1 MGTGRATA
9 EDTGAGATG
18 AVGAPSS
25 FLTATATATAGDVAG
40 ESVEAAV
47 GDAEALRAAGVVGA
61 GVRPSEP
68 AVLAALRARPLR
80 FPLTRAS
87 LRCWVY
93 LAGGAVL
100 GLVTAVLLLALTALG
115 LGLSVVGVGLPLL
128 LAVAL
133 SGLPAGALER
143 RLLRLVEPEQ
153 VPDPHRALP
162 GAGRRARLRTRLR
175 ERATWRELAHTLLV
189 APPLAAAGL
198 GLTALLLFSAALVV
212 SPVVVRV
219 LAPETVMLIPGH
231 AVPGPLHALPFT
243 AAGLAGLY
251 LGGLAGALL
260 TTAHVR
266 LARLLLGP
274 REEDSGGQV
283 LELTRSRARLA
294 DAFEA
299 ERRRIERDLH
309 DGAQQ
314 QLVALTMTLGLAAH
328 ELRGHAGSDGA
339 GAGAAGP
346 VGAGAGGARVDGVD
360 AAGAGADGA
369 GADGADGPA
378 AALALVDRA
387 RGEARQALEQLRALV
402 RGIHPQVLTDHGL
415 AAAVAEVALRHPVPV
430 EVDLDLPGR
439 LPGPV
444 ETTAYFTVI
453 EALTNAAKHSGATA
467 VTVHGRV
474 ADGRLVLQVTDDGRG
489 GADPAAGAGLQGLAD
504 RVAILRGRLMVTS
517 PTGGPTRLRLEVP
530 CSG

>member
-1 MGTGRATA
+1 MGTGRAA
-9 EDTGAGATG
+9 EHDTDAGAEE
-18 AVGAPSS
+18 
-25 FLTATATATAGDVAG
+25 DV
-40 ESVEAAV
+40 
-47 GDAEALRAAGVVGA
+47 D
-61 GVRPSEP
+61 RPSP
-68 AVLAALRARPLR
+68 VAVLTALRARPLR
-80 FPLTRAS
+80 FPFTTDS
-87 LRCWVY
+87 LRCWAH
-93 LAGGAVL
+93 LSGGAVL
-100 GLVTAVLLLALTALG
+100 GLLSVVLLVALALLG

-143 RLLRLVEPEQ
+143 RRLRFVEPVP
-153 VPDPHRALP
+153 VPDPHRPLP
-162 GAGRRARLRTRLR
+162 GVGRRARIRTRLR

-189 APPLAAAGL
+189 GPPLTAAGL
-198 GLTALLLFSAALVV
+198 GLVALLVFSAALVV
-212 SPVVVRV
+212 SPVVVWA

-231 AVPGPLHALPFT
+231 ATPGPLYALPAT
-243 AAGLAGLY
+243 AAGLAGLV
-251 LGGLAGALL
+251 LGSYAGALL
-260 TTAHVR
+260 TAVHVR
-266 LARLLLGP
+266 AARLLLGP
-274 REEDSGGQV
+274 REEDLGRRV
-283 LELTRSRARLA
+283 VELTRSRARLA

-314 QLVALTMTLGLAAH
+314 QLVALAMTLGLAAH
-328 ELRGHAGSDGA
+328 ELRERAS
-339 GAGAAGP
+339 GP
-346 VGAGAGGARVDGVD
+346 VPAVPAVPPAGDPVLV
-360 AAGAGADGA
+360 
-369 GADGADGPA
+369 
-378 AALALVDRA
+378 LVDRA
-387 RGEARQALEQLRALV
+387 RGEARQALEQLRGLV

-430 EVDLDLPGR
+430 EVDVDLPGR

-444 ETTAYFTVI
+444 ESTAYFTVT

-474 ADGRLVLQVTDDGRG
+474 TAGRLVLQVTDDGRG

>member
-1 MGTGRATA
+1 
-9 EDTGAGATG
+9 
-18 AVGAPSS
+18 
-25 FLTATATATAGDVAG
+25 
-40 ESVEAAV
+40 
-47 GDAEALRAAGVVGA
+47 
-61 GVRPSEP
+61 
-68 AVLAALRARPLR
+68 
-80 FPLTRAS
+80 
-87 LRCWVY
+87 
-93 LAGGAVL
+93 
-100 GLVTAVLLLALTALG
+100 
-115 LGLSVVGVGLPLL
+115 
-128 LAVAL
+128 
-133 SGLPAGALER
+133 
-143 RLLRLVEPEQ
+143 
-153 VPDPHRALP
+153 
-162 GAGRRARLRTRLR
+162 
-175 ERATWRELAHTLLV
+175 ELAHTALV
-189 APPLAAAGL
+189 GPVLTAAGL
-198 GLTALLLFSAALVV
+198 GLTALLVFSAALVV
-212 SPVVVRV
+212 SPVVVWA

-231 AVPGPLHALPFT
+231 AVPGPLHALPAT
-243 AAGLAGLY
+243 GAGLVGLLLSSY
-251 LGGLAGALL
+251 GGALL

-274 REEDSGGQV
+274 REEDLGRQV
-283 LELTRSRARLA
+283 VELTRSRARLA

-328 ELRGHAGSDGA
+328 ELRERAH
-339 GAGAAGP
+339 P
-346 VGAGAGGARVDGVD
+346 P
-360 AAGAGADGA
+360 GAGADERDGRA
-369 GADGADGPA
+369 GGPGGRTGEDPA
-378 AALALVDRA
+378 AALVDRA
-387 RGEARQALEQLRALV
+387 RAEARLALEQLRDLV

-415 AAAVAEVALRHPVPV
+415 AAAVAEIALRHPVPV

-444 ETTAYFTVI
+444 ESTAYFTVT

-474 ADGRLVLQVTDDGRG
+474 AAGRLVVQVTDDGRG

>member
-1 MGTGRATA
+1 M
-9 EDTGAGATG
+9 
-18 AVGAPSS
+18 
-25 FLTATATATAGDVAG
+25 
-40 ESVEAAV
+40 
-47 GDAEALRAAGVVGA
+47 
-61 GVRPSEP
+61 
-68 AVLAALRARPLR
+68 RARPLR
-80 FPLTRAS
+80 FPFTPHTV
-87 LRCWVY
+87 RCWAY
-93 LAGGAVL
+93 LVGGALIGLLTTVLLVVLALL
-100 GLVTAVLLLALTALG
+100 GLA
-115 LGLSVVGVGLPLL
+115 LSVAGIGLPLL

-133 SGLPAGALER
+133 AGLPAGALER
-143 RLLRLVEPEQ
+143 RRLRLVEPNA

-175 ERATWRELAHTLLV
+175 ERATWRELAHTALV
-189 APPLAAAGL
+189 GPVLTAAGL
-198 GLTALLLFSAALVV
+198 GLTALLVFSAALVV
-212 SPVVVRV
+212 SPVVVWA

-231 AVPGPLHALPFT
+231 AVPGPLHALPAT
-243 AAGLAGLY
+243 GAGLVGLL
-251 LGGLAGALL
+251 LGSYGGALL

-274 REEDSGGQV
+274 REEDLGRQV
-283 LELTRSRARLA
+283 VELTRSRARLA

-328 ELRGHAGSDGA
+328 ELRERAH
-339 GAGAAGP
+339 P
-346 VGAGAGGARVDGVD
+346 P
-360 AAGAGADGA
+360 GAGADERDGRA
-369 GADGADGPA
+369 GGPGGRTDEDPA
-378 AALALVDRA
+378 AVLVDRA
-387 RGEARQALEQLRALV
+387 RAEARLALEQLRDLV

-415 AAAVAEVALRHPVPV
+415 AAAVAEIALRHPVPV

-444 ETTAYFTVI
+444 ESTAYFTVT

-467 VTVHGRV
+467 VSVHGRV
-474 ADGRLVLQVTDDGRG
+474 ADGRLVVQVTDDGRG

>member
-18 AVGAPSS
+18 EVGAASS
-25 FLTATATATAGDVAG
+25 FLSATTAA
-40 ESVEAAV
+40 EAAEA
-47 GDAEALRAAGVVGA
+47 AEAVQAVG
-61 GVRPSEP
+61 P
-68 AVLAALRARPLR
+68 ADRSAEVAVMAALRARSLR
-80 FPLTRAS
+80 FPFTRDS
-87 LRCWVY
+87 LRCWAY

-143 RLLRLVEPEQ
+143 RLLRLVEPAP

-162 GAGRRARLRTRLR
+162 GAGRPARLRTRLR

-189 APPLAAAGL
+189 APPLTAAGL
-198 GLTALLLFSAALVV
+198 GLTALLLFSATLVV
-212 SPVVVRV
+212 SPLVVQV

-243 AAGLAGLY
+243 AVGLAGLY
-251 LGGLAGALL
+251 LGGHAGALL
-260 TTAHVR
+260 STAHVR

-274 REEDSGGQV
+274 REEDPGGQV

-328 ELRGHAGSDGA
+328 ELRERAGDGDA
-339 GAGAAGP
+339 GAG
-346 VGAGAGGARVDGVD
+346 
-360 AAGAGADGA
+360 
-369 GADGADGPA
+369 
-378 AALALVDRA
+378 ALALVDRA
-387 RGEARQALEQLRALV
+387 RGEARQALEQLRGLV

-444 ETTAYFTVI
+444 ETTAYFTVT

-474 ADGRLVLQVTDDGRG
+474 ADGRLVLQVTDDGCG
-489 GADPAAGAGLQGLAD
+489 GADPAAGTGLQGLAD

-517 PTGGPTRLRLEVP
+517 PTGGPTGLRLEVP

>member
-1 MGTGRATA
+1 M
-9 EDTGAGATG
+9 
-18 AVGAPSS
+18 
-25 FLTATATATAGDVAG
+25 
-40 ESVEAAV
+40 
-47 GDAEALRAAGVVGA
+47 
-61 GVRPSEP
+61 
-68 AVLAALRARPLR
+68 RARPLR
-80 FPLTRAS
+80 FPFTRDS
-87 LRCWVY
+87 LRCWAY
-93 LAGGAVL
+93 LSGGAVL

-143 RLLRLVEPEQ
+143 SLLRLVEPEQ

-162 GAGRRARLRTRLR
+162 GAGRPARLRTRLR

-198 GLTALLLFSAALVV
+198 GLTALLLFSATLVV
-212 SPVVVRV
+212 SPVVVQA

-251 LGGLAGALL
+251 LGGHAGALL

-274 REEDSGGQV
+274 REEDSGGTV

-314 QLVALTMTLGLAAH
+314 QLVALSMTLGLAAH
-328 ELRGHAGSDGA
+328 ELRGHVDS
-339 GAGAAGP
+339 
-346 VGAGAGGARVDGVD
+346 GGGD
-360 AAGAGADGA
+360 
-369 GADGADGPA
+369 ADGADADGVDRPA
-378 AALALVDRA
+378 GALVLVDRA

-444 ETTAYFTVI
+444 ETTAYFTVT

-474 ADGRLVLQVTDDGRG
+474 ADGRLVLQVTDDGCG

>member
-18 AVGAPSS
+18 AVGAASS
-25 FLTATATATAGDVAG
+25 FLSSAEVAAD
-40 ESVEAAV
+40 SVVEAASVV
-47 GDAEALRAAGVVGA
+47 GAAGGVRAAGAADRSAEV
-61 GVRPSEP
+61 

-80 FPLTRAS
+80 FPFTRDS
-87 LRCWVY
+87 LCCWAY

-100 GLVTAVLLLALTALG
+100 GLLTAVLLLALTALG

-133 SGLPAGALER
+133 SGLPVGALER
-143 RLLRLVEPEQ
+143 RLLRLVEPAP

-162 GAGRRARLRTRLR
+162 GAGRPARLRTRLR

-189 APPLAAAGL
+189 APPLTAAGL
-198 GLTALLLFSAALVV
+198 GLTALLLFSATLVV
-212 SPVVVRV
+212 SPVVVQV

-243 AAGLAGLY
+243 AVGLAGLY
-251 LGGLAGALL
+251 LGGHAGALL

-274 REEDSGGQV
+274 REEDPGGQV

-314 QLVALTMTLGLAAH
+314 QLVALSMTLGLAAY
-328 ELRGHAGSDGA
+328 ELRERAGA
-339 GAGAAGP
+339 GAGE
-346 VGAGAGGARVDGVD
+346 
-360 AAGAGADGA
+360 AGAGAEA
-369 GADGADGPA
+369 G
-378 AALALVDRA
+378 ALALVDRA
-387 RGEARQALEQLRALV
+387 RGEARQALEQLRGLV

-444 ETTAYFTVI
+444 ETTAYFTVT

-474 ADGRLVLQVTDDGRG
+474 VDGRLVLQVTDDGCG

-517 PTGGPTRLRLEVP
+517 PTGGPTGLRLEVP

>member
-1 MGTGRATA
+1 MD
-9 EDTGAGATG
+9 ED
-18 AVGAPSS
+18 VRID
-25 FLTATATATAGDVAG
+25 DVR
-40 ESVEAAV
+40 VEAVRIEDASADGAADAPQAAPTVAV
-47 GDAEALRAAGVVGA
+47 QAT
-61 GVRPSEP
+61 
-68 AVLAALRARPLR
+68 LRARPLH
-80 FPLTRAS
+80 FPFTRDS
-87 LRCWVY
+87 LRCWAY
-93 LAGGAVL
+93 LAGGSLL
-100 GLVTAVLLLALTALG
+100 GLVVAVLLAALAVLG

-133 SGLPAGALER
+133 AGWPVGALER
-143 RLLRLVEPEQ
+143 RRLRLVEPSP

-189 APPLAAAGL
+189 GPPLTAAGL

-212 SPVVVRV
+212 SPLVVWA

-231 AVPGPLHALPFT
+231 VVPGPLYALP
-243 AAGLAGLY
+243 ASAVGLAGLL
-251 LGGLAGALL
+251 LGSYAGALL

-274 REEDSGGQV
+274 REEDLGRERV
-283 LELTRSRARLA
+283 VELTRSRARLV

-314 QLVALTMTLGLAAH
+314 QLVALAMTLGLAAH
-328 ELRGHAGSDGA
+328 ELRERGA
-339 GAGAAGP
+339 
-346 VGAGAGGARVDGVD
+346 AGAGGTGAGD
-360 AAGAGADGA
+360 AAAD
-369 GADGADGPA
+369 DP
-378 AALALVDRA
+378 ALALVDRA
-387 RGEARQALEQLRALV
+387 RGEARQALEQLRGLV

-415 AAAVAEVALRHPVPV
+415 AAAVTEVALRHPIPV

-444 ETTAYFTVI
+444 ESTAYFTVT
-453 EALTNAAKHSGATA
+453 EALTNTAKHSGATA
-467 VTVHGRV
+467 VTVHGRI

-530 CSG
+530 CSGW

>member
-1 MGTGRATA
+1 M
-9 EDTGAGATG
+9 
-18 AVGAPSS
+18 
-25 FLTATATATAGDVAG
+25 
-40 ESVEAAV
+40 
-47 GDAEALRAAGVVGA
+47 
-61 GVRPSEP
+61 
-68 AVLAALRARPLR
+68 RARPLR
-80 FPLTRAS
+80 FPFTRDS
-87 LRCWVY
+87 LRCWAY
-93 LAGGAVL
+93 LVGGAVL

-128 LAVAL
+128 LTVAL
-133 SGLPAGALER
+133 SGLPVGALER
-143 RLLRLVEPEQ
+143 RRLRLVEPAP

-162 GAGRRARLRTRLR
+162 GAGRPARLRTRLR

-189 APPLAAAGL
+189 APPLTAAGL

-212 SPVVVRV
+212 SPVVVQV

-243 AAGLAGLY
+243 ALGLAGLY
-251 LGGLAGALL
+251 LGGHAGALL
-260 TTAHVR
+260 TAAHVR

-274 REEDSGGQV
+274 RAEDPGGQV

-328 ELRGHAGSDGA
+328 ELRE
-339 GAGAAGP
+339 
-346 VGAGAGGARVDGVD
+346 GAGAGGATE
-360 AAGAGADGA
+360 AG
-369 GADGADGPA
+369 
-378 AALALVDRA
+378 ALALVDRA
-387 RGEARQALEQLRALV
+387 RGEARQALEQLRGLV

-444 ETTAYFTVI
+444 ETTAYFTVT

-474 ADGRLVLQVTDDGRG
+474 ADGRLVLQVTDDGCG